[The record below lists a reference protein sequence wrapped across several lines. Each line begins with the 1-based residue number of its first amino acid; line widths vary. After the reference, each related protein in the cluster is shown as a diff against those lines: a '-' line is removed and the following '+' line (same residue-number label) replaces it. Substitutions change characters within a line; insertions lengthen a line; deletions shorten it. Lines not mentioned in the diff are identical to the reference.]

1 MEKEDFLKK
10 LEIEL
15 KISKNSQ
22 YTIRNYLKA
31 NQELL
36 DFCKKNPD
44 QITQDDLK
52 AFMAEKLAERAS
64 ISTIMFLAA
73 IRYAYF
79 NILKNDISAG
89 IKRPKKEKR
98 IPVVLSKEE
107 VKLLLGSLVNKKSKL
122 MLSLMYACGFRVS
135 ELVNLKVLDIDF
147 DNKTGHIKQAKGKK
161 DRIFNIPESLLEDLK
176 AQAEKQ
182 KQENHEFLFTSK
194 NGQLTSRNL
203 QKIVKAA
210 AISAG
215 FKKDV
220 HCHTLRHSYATHL
233 LENGMDIRVIQ
244 EMLGHSSI
252 STTELYTHISSE
264 QLKKVKSPIDSL

>member
-215 FKKDV
+215 LKKDV
-220 HCHTLRHSYATHL
+220 HCHTDR
-233 LENGMDIRVIQ
+233 
-244 EMLGHSSI
+244 
-252 STTELYTHISSE
+252 
-264 QLKKVKSPIDSL
+264 KSVV

>member
-210 AISAG
+210 AI
-215 FKKDV
+215 
-220 HCHTLRHSYATHL
+220 
-233 LENGMDIRVIQ
+233 
-244 EMLGHSSI
+244 
-252 STTELYTHISSE
+252 
-264 QLKKVKSPIDSL
+264 